1 MGSILDATNQ
11 AIVFT
16 QERIRADFPQEAIA
30 YGRATLNAF
39 SPSSKGYYFSNIDLL
54 PR

>member
-1 MGSILDATNQ
+1 MDEIRLRHILDTTNQ

-30 YGRATLNAF
+30 GGAATLNAF
-39 SPSSKGYYFSNIDLL
+39 LL
-54 PR
+54 LKD